1 MTNARERLVSVV
13 IPFHNTAEFLR
24 EAIDSVL
31 SQTHSHFELIL
42 QDNASTDGGTEIAQ
56 EAARRDARVKFF
68 RIGTLLPQVL
78 NYNLALTRISP
89 DSVYC
94 KIVQADDFIFED
106 CLRRMVDV
114 AERSPRI
121 GLISSFRLE
130 HLAVGGGGLPYTRS
144 VVDGRELARFQLL
157 SGHFFFGSPSTVM
170 YRSAVVRERH
180 PAFYREGRLHEDTE
194 VCYEI
199 LRSWDFAFVHQILSY
214 SRVREGSIYERMRS
228 LDSWIIDRLISLRLY
243 GLDFLSQPEFDARLR
258 EAESQYYRR
267 LAHAALAARGR
278 DYWRLHRQALGT
290 IDLRIEP
297 TRLARALG
305 REVLSICFCPKQLI
319 ELVRQWR
326 VRLMGKPRHGPA
338 AR

>member
-1 MTNARERLVSVV
+1 MSTVHEPLVSVV

-31 SQTHSHFELIL
+31 SQTYSNFELIL
-42 QDNASTDGGTEIAQ
+42 QDNASNDGGTEIAE
-56 EAARRDARVKFF
+56 EAARRDPRVKFS
-68 RIGTLLPQVL
+68 RIGTLLSQVA

-94 KIVQADDFIFED
+94 KIVQADDFIFDD
-106 CLRRMVDV
+106 CLQRMVDV
-114 AERSPRI
+114 AERSQRI

-144 VVDGRELARFQLL
+144 VIEGRELARFQLL

-194 VCYEI
+194 ACYEI

-214 SRVREGSIYERMRS
+214 SRVRQGSIYECMRS
-228 LDSWIIDRLISLRLY
+228 LDSWIIDKLISLRLY
-243 GLDFLSQPEFDARLR
+243 GLDFLSEPEFDARWR
-258 EAESQYYRR
+258 EAESHYYRC
-267 LAHAALAARGR
+267 LARAALAARGR
-278 DYWRLHRQALGT
+278 DYWRLQRQGLGT
-290 IDLRIEP
+290 VDLRIEP

-305 REVLSICFCPKQLI
+305 RELLSICFCPRQI
-319 ELVRQWR
+319 IDLVRQWG
-326 VRLMGKPRHGPA
+326 VRFTAK
-338 AR
+338 ARQGALRE